1 MSFFAYQGARGFPG
15 VPGTDGATGQRGR
28 PGPRGAIGDR
38 GPVGQAVKYSHV
50 ISFNLLHSKFFPF
63 IDVQFVTL
71 ELGSIEGITLT
82 CCARRPF
89 PSLFQ
94 QRRRRLRER
103 HLKSEVALPQTLSRL
118 FHLV

>member
-1 MSFFAYQGARGFPG
+1 MSFFAYQGERGFPG

-50 ISFNLLHSKFFPF
+50 ISFNLLHSKFFLF

-82 CCARRPF
+82 CCARCPF

-94 QRRRRLRER
+94 
-103 HLKSEVALPQTLSRL
+103 
-118 FHLV
+118 